1 MQADSRK
8 ERPPDSTIIQAPLL
22 HQESIG
28 STQDMEEEVAQAPPK
43 QEPPELQSDNTAP
56 CTIDT
61 NIQPNV
67 DKEKDKRE
75 KEPLQPSLV
84 EGGDREGKE
93 PTITKKSKK
102 KEKTR
107 PTTGGTAVP
116 PSFFKA
122 MKRHLHLEAEN
133 FQKAVHAHQWADPSF
148 TANNTLFFFSP
159 LGTTPKDLKGQSIL
173 AACAGQWGIIEEDV
187 RVIGTHPKG
196 RSLVLFSP
204 EKVAEILGPS
214 GITTL
219 RVLIKVCKN
228 SLIYV

>member
-1 MQADSRK
+1 MEVDRTE

-28 STQDMEEEVAQAPPK
+28 STQDTEEEVAQASLK
-43 QEPPELQSDNTAP
+43 QEPPEPQSDNTAP
-56 CTIDT
+56 RPIDT
-61 NIQPNV
+61 NIQPNE

-75 KEPLQPSLV
+75 KEEPLQPSFV
-84 EGGDREGKE
+84 EGGEYKKEGKE

-102 KEKTR
+102 KKTQ
-107 PTTGGTAVP
+107 PTGTAVP

-187 RVIGTHPKG
+187 KVIGTHPKG

-219 RVLIKVCKN
+219 RVLIKVNVKTA
-228 SLIYV
+228 